1 MSEDSFARL
10 NSTMS
15 SFVRSIHLEQ
25 EESAS
30 RLGAVGPLFHS
41 SYRGQTRMNTRGAGA
56 EPSRTFVWLG
66 QNDPSNFDS
75 TSLEGKRVTFSSVFK
90 EYEHVNKLFK
100 ECSRISREFSSFLG
114 ENHFSGI

>member
-15 SFVRSIHLEQ
+15 SFVRSIDLEQ

-41 SYRGQTRMNTRGAGA
+41 SYRGQTRINTRGAGA
-56 EPSRTFVWLG
+56 KPSRTFVWLG
-66 QNDPSNFDS
+66 RNDPSIIDS
-75 TSLEGKRVTFSSVFK
+75 TSLEGKRVKFSRGMSSDAMLTLLK
-90 EYEHVNKLFK
+90 REISEIGM
-100 ECSRISREFSSFLG
+100 SR
-114 ENHFSGI
+114 